1 MKPEYVTSVLEA
13 IENMKQIDFFT
24 MTSREYNEFTQ
35 EVENGLNLQ
44 IAKKPRGFND
54 ECWSCGEY
62 LSTFYDNPNYC
73 PNCGQRADWSEEE

>member
-1 MKPEYVTSVLEA
+1 MKPEYVTNALEA
-13 IENMKQIDFFT
+13 IENMNQIDYFA

-44 IAKKPRGFND
+44 IAKKPSGFND

-62 LSTFYDNPNYC
+62 LSTFYDHPKYC
-73 PNCGQRADWSEEE
+73 PNCGQKADWGE